1 MNSRPLTEIEELLT
15 DDERRRTVSIN
26 DQPHF
31 QRSLQAADIEES
43 DFDPG
48 DFNPPSRLKERDL
61 NRTLAILDEIASN
74 LKGGKP

>member
-1 MNSRPLTEIEELLT
+1 MNTDPLTA
-15 DDERRRTVSIN
+15 DERRSVTV
-26 DQPHF
+26 DEHQHF
-31 QRSLQAADIEES
+31 QRSLQAAEES

-48 DFNPPSRLKERDL
+48 VFNPPSRLKERDL